1 MELIEKYIH
10 NIEVVERIA
19 VPLLN
24 ETSQKEATTTINS
37 LKEQLKETS
46 FIKVPFVGEFNA
58 SKSSLLN
65 AYMGVN
71 LLPTNITPETTV
83 SYELYFSTNEKLE
96 VWKYDSI
103 IQTSTLENIK
113 ELNVGPGDIVKVYIN
128 NERIRQLNERG
139 IVLVDMPGIDS
150 GVEEHNKAILNY
162 IQEGT
167 FYIIVSD
174 IQHGTLTSSS
184 LQFIQEL
191 KKYSISAAVLLS
203 KIDRKPEDERMRV
216 IEDIR
221 ALASRVIAPD
231 VFVGGVSALSNQIGD
246 LERLLETLNGE
257 QLAEKKFKSSVDG
270 FINKQ
275 IAKLEFQANLLASS
289 TNNFDSQIE
298 LLNKKREDAL
308 TRLTVNDS
316 QAQPIEESVQDILGD
331 IKNELLVNA
340 YPLASS
346 LYANNDAKSM
356 NNMILSILR
365 PVLVNSFKREVGE
378 YQKVIGQTLTQLSDD
393 IEAILRDENNPLV
406 KQAQDIVD
414 NLVGKELLEELLT
427 KGFAALVTR
436 FARYKSISALL
447 NITGKIINP
456 LVGILI
462 GLIPD
467 LLRLIFGKSK
477 SEKISEI
484 QKQLENVAFS
494 QIVEAM
500 REPITNMIVEQR
512 QESFDAI
519 KTVIEDEIDSL
530 NASLNE
536 VKKQKEEDEAINNK
550 KIEALKDAVYQLK
563 FELGLKY

>member
-10 NIEVVERIA
+10 DIEVVERIA

-37 LKEQLKETS
+37 LKKQLKETS

-96 VWKYDSI
+96 VWRFDSI

-203 KIDRKPEDERMRV
+203 KIDRKPEDERLRV

-308 TRLTVNDS
+308 TRLTLNDS
-316 QAQPIEESVQDILGD
+316 QAQPVEESVQDILED

-340 YPLASS
+340 YQLSSS

-378 YQKVIGQTLTQLSDD
+378 YQKEIGQTLTQLSDD

-484 QKQLENVAFS
+484 QKQLEDVAFS

-563 FELGLKY
+563 FELGLK